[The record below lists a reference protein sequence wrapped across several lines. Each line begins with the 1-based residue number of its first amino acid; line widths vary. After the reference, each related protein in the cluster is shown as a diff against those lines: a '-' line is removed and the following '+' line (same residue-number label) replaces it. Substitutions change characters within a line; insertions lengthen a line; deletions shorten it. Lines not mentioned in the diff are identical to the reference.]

1 MSTNAATSERPRG
14 PGRPPKGDRVM
25 RVISM
30 RVTDEQ
36 LAWLEEMSAGLGDI
50 GIRPTLRVVIDH
62 ARKHGL
68 ARPAKPSV

>member
-1 MSTNAATSERPRG
+1 
-14 PGRPPKGDRVM
+14 M